1 MEKLI
6 ITGVNGLLG
15 QKLCEQAQSKYD
27 ILGIDLQDE
36 PFTRKMKFEYHKL
49 DLTIR
54 KSVKDLILSYHPQY
68 LAHTAAMTDVDGC
81 EAQKELCWKTN
92 VEAVENIAYAARKT
106 GTKIVHLS
114 SDYVFNGNNGPYVET
129 DLPSPLGYYGK
140 SKLASENILIAM
152 EVEHAT
158 VRTMVLYGSGANI
171 RPNFVTWLV
180 EKLKKGEPVKIV
192 TDQYGNPTLA
202 DDLAHAII
210 QIIERNKWD
219 LYHISGSEIIDRYH
233 YALKIA
239 DIFKLN
245 KSLITS
251 ITTPELHQMAPRPLK
266 SGFIL
271 EKAETDLGVTM
282 SNVEEGLKLMRK
294 RDKKFIFF

>member
-15 QKLCEQAQSKYD
+15 QKLCEQAHSKYE
-27 ILGIDLQDE
+27 ILGIDLHDE
-36 PFTRKMKFEYHKL
+36 PFNRKIKFDYRKL

-54 KSVKDLILSYHPQY
+54 KSVKELILSYHPQY
-68 LAHTAAMTDVDGC
+68 LVNTAAMTDVDGC
-81 EAQKELCWKTN
+81 ENQKELCWKLN
-92 VEAVENIAYAARKT
+92 VETVDNIAYAARKT

-114 SDYVFNGNNGPYVET
+114 SDYVFDGNSGPYSE
-129 DLPSPLGYYGK
+129 DDIPQPLGYYGK

-158 VRTMVLYGSGANI
+158 VRTMVLYGSGTNV
-171 RPNFVTWLV
+171 RPNFVTWLI

-210 QIIERNKWD
+210 QIIEQKKWD
-219 LYHISGSEIIDRYH
+219 LFHISGSELIDRYNC
-233 YALKIA
+233 ALKIA
-239 DIFKLN
+239 EVFKLN
-245 KSLITS
+245 KNLIAS
-251 ITTPELHQMAPRPLK
+251 ITTPELNQSAPRPLK

-271 EKAETDLGVTM
+271 DKAEAELGITM
-282 SNVEEGLKLMRK
+282 SNIEEGLKRMRK
-294 RDKKFIFF
+294 QDKKFIFF